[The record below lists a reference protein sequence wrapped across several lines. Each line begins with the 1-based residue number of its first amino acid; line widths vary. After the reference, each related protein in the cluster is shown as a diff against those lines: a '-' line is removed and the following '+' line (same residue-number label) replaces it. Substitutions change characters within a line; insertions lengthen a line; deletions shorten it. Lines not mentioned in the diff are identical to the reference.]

1 MPVRDL
7 SRAFTYLFA
16 LKLYHRL
23 FCCMLPSIVP
33 VESNRGVGEAGPS
46 PFHSA
51 RTVLGNERRGDT
63 INIK

>member
-1 MPVRDL
+1 MPVSDL

-16 LKLYHRL
+16 LELYHRL

-33 VESNRGVGEAGPS
+33 VELNHGVGEAGPS

-51 RTVLGNERRGDT
+51 RTVLGNERTWDT
-63 INIK
+63 INVK